1 MVQNKYQIFL
11 DSSFLIH
18 VRAVFSLLPILQ
30 MVLVPVHNFEVVA
43 PDVILAQNCFLCQR
57 QEIITKS
64 LELFYLWQI
73 A

>member
-30 MVLVPVHNFEVVA
+30 MVLVPVHNFEVVV
-43 PDVILAQNCFLCQR
+43 PDVILV
-57 QEIITKS
+57 
-64 LELFYLWQI
+64 
-73 A
+73 